1 MDLDLINSKLV
12 HALKQLQLNRIRA
25 EIELH
30 QKVHDLHTEYQEK
43 LGEFDAKRSK
53 IISGD
58 YVPTEEET
66 KYEFVD
72 ESFPPPSEIKD
83 KGIPHFWP
91 IIFHNLDI
99 LSEMIQETDEPLLN
113 HLVDVRSVLLK
124 EPRVSAFLV
133 SFFFVLC
140 HHHHRSLVS
149 RTVKLF

>member
-133 SFFFVLC
+133 CFFFVLC